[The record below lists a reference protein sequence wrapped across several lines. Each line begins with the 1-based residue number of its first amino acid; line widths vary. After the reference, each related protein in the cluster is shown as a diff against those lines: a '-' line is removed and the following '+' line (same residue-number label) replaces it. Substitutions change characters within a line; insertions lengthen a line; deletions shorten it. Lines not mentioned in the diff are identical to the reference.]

1 MIIFTGAVGY
11 DSTGRLTTALTDVT
25 FSLQQKAAATS
36 IEMGILKRIR
46 GAVD

>member
-1 MIIFTGAVGY
+1 LIIFTGAEGY